1 LEKKSAK
8 FSETVQIL
16 CQPALFNAP
25 AADASLCQNR
35 FPGLKTRFKTRILWY
50 TTKQAQF
57 FPGKNFFKF
66 SGTFFVPLRLWYTVP
81 PRRPFK
87 KLSARRTHMKKIT
100 SLALALALALTL
112 TACGKKDNTAGSG
125 DSSVPADA
133 TALLTA
139 VWDAHSDDEK
149 FPAAGGDYEN
159 PVEDAPGAVSIA
171 DADNLNYMLT
181 LPVED
186 AGKIDGAASLS
197 HMMNANTFTCGA
209 FHVTSKDDV
218 ETVASDLRDAIQ
230 SKQWMCGFPDKL
242 VIFTYDQY
250 VVSLYGD
257 EELVNT
263 FRDKFTATY
272 SDSTIAYDEAI
283 L

>member
-1 LEKKSAK
+1 
-8 FSETVQIL
+8 
-16 CQPALFNAP
+16 
-25 AADASLCQNR
+25 
-35 FPGLKTRFKTRILWY
+35 
-50 TTKQAQF
+50 
-57 FPGKNFFKF
+57 
-66 SGTFFVPLRLWYTVP
+66 
-81 PRRPFK
+81 
-87 KLSARRTHMKKIT
+87 MKKIT

-125 DSSVPADA
+125 DSSIPADA

-209 FHVTSKDDV
+209 LRVKNGDDAAKLA
-218 ETVASDLRDAIQ
+218 EDLRDAIQ
-230 SKQWMCGFPDKL
+230 NKQWMCGFPDKL
-242 VIFTYDQY
+242 VIATLGNY
-250 VVSLYGD
+250 VVSVYGD

-263 FRDKFTATY
+263 FRDKLQAAY
-272 SDSTIAYDEAI
+272 SDATIAYDEMIGEGEFSDGEDTA
-283 L
+283 LEAPVA

>member
-1 LEKKSAK
+1 MKKFLTLLLTAAMTLSLAACGSKNDGNANGGDSQPADALALLNTVWSSYADDDK
-8 FSETVQIL
+8 FSVVGGDYDEANMTEDAPGRFGVEDGDTL
-16 CQPALFNAP
+16 DSMLGFP
-25 AADASLCQNR
+25 AADAD
-35 FPGLKTRFKTRILWY
+35 
-50 TTKQAQF
+50 
-57 FPGKNFFKF
+57 
-66 SGTFFVPLRLWYTVP
+66 
-81 PRRPFK
+81 
-87 KLSARRTHMKKIT
+87 KLT
-100 SLALALALALTL
+100 
-112 TACGKKDNTAGSG
+112 D
-125 DSSVPADA
+125 
-133 TALLTA
+133 
-139 VWDAHSDDEK
+139 
-149 FPAAGGDYEN
+149 
-159 PVEDAPGAVSIA
+159 
-171 DADNLNYMLT
+171 
-181 LPVED
+181 
-186 AGKIDGAASLS
+186 AASLS